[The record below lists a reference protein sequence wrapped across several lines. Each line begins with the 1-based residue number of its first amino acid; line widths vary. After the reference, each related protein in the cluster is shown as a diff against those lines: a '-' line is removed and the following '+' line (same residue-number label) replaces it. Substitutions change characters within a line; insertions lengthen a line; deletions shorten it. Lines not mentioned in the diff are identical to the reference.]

1 MPEQLLLLAIVMTVA
16 FAYFALT
23 GRLRAFP
30 AKSKWILVSLVL
42 LWIGLLVH
50 YLPMFLHKG

>member
-1 MPEQLLLLAIVMTVA
+1 MPDQLLLLAIVMTVT

-30 AKSKWILVSLVL
+30 GKSKWILVSLIF
-42 LWIGLLVH
+42 LWVGLLVH
-50 YLPMFLHKG
+50 YVPMFLRKG

>member
-1 MPEQLLLLAIVMTVA
+1 MPEQLLLLAIVMTVV

-42 LWIGLLVH
+42 LWVGLLVH

>member
-1 MPEQLLLLAIVMTVA
+1 MPDQLLLLAIVMTVA

-23 GRLRAFP
+23 GRLRAYP
-30 AKSKWILVSLVL
+30 GKSKWILVSLFF
-42 LWIGLLVH
+42 LWVGLLVH